1 MSLLIGGCAKTGA
14 LMPIANSAEK
24 TLEALEQSIP
34 QQCQTDTV
42 KANIEALKSQI
53 KAIPAVCKTEIQP
66 YKEQRDKWRGWTFAL
81 IILIILFL
89 KKIYYNKYAA
99 WGGDPH

>member
-1 MSLLIGGCAKTGA
+1 MKRVYISLFLSLLIGGCAKTGA

-53 KAIPAVCKTEIQP
+53 NAIPAVCKTEIQP

-81 IILIILFL
+81 LIVLIILFF
-89 KKIYYNKYAA
+89 KKI
-99 WGGDPH
+99 